1 MFRLSLQTEQQMPVR
16 NAALKAL
23 ASFLLAVELKAERQP
38 FQELVPS
45 MLQTIADA
53 LVANEE
59 QECRDALEV
68 FVEIAESQPTFLKK
82 HVQGCVTG
90 FINIASNVGL
100 EDATRHLALEFL
112 LTVAEQTPTVA
123 RKLPGFCA
131 SVVPVAL
138 QMMLDV
144 EGDTPE
150 ELKARPRP
158 RTHSAPP

>member
-1 MFRLSLQTEQQMPVR
+1 MPVR

-112 LTVAEQTPTVA
+112 LTVAEQVRVGVRVGVGVRVSVRA
-123 RKLPGFCA
+123 RARARVRARLAAPWRSDSVLRLAQPSPGP
-131 SVVPVAL
+131 SP
-138 QMMLDV
+138 
-144 EGDTPE
+144 
-150 ELKARPRP
+150 
-158 RTHSAPP
+158 